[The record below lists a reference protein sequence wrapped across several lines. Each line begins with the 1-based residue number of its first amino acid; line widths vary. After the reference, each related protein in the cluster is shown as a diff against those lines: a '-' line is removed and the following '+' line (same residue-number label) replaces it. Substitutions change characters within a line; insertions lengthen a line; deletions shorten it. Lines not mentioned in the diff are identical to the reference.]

1 MEGKDDIEMKDENSL
16 NPISAATMQY
26 NNFENI
32 QKGAKLPDF
41 IPLEDNS
48 EENTNQM
55 DTTYINTNLEINN
68 TESLDYI
75 IEKYSSEIR
84 EKEDTVN
91 INSEFEEGDA
101 NFLDFTKKKL
111 LIQIGIY
118 LLKKN

>member
-16 NPISAATMQY
+16 NQISAASMKY

-55 DTTYINTNLEINN
+55 DTTYINPNLEINN
-68 TESLDYI
+68 TESLDKI
-75 IEKYSSEIR
+75 IGKYSSEIR
-84 EKEDTVN
+84 E
-91 INSEFEEGDA
+91 
-101 NFLDFTKKKL
+101 
-111 LIQIGIY
+111 
-118 LLKKN
+118 